1 MTRKTYRFLKNS
13 LAVTI
18 HLTLTLA
25 AGPLSAAV
33 SYLITDL
40 QPLTGGSAHAQSI
53 NDLGEIAGFSDTSI
67 SSRNA
72 VNWTWQQGDI
82 TSMPHDL
89 GQISPFTAKGDTWN
103 IKINN
108 LGQVLGNSN
117 MTGINQ
123 AVIWDKGSSTGAS
136 LDTLGGI
143 PTTGTG
149 INNAGQVLGTNNSTS
164 QAFVWQKDS
173 VTGEV
178 TVTPLLTPPNSGV
191 TNNNTGQVALAQNG
205 NLVVLPGSSGFSVN
219 GATSGIN
226 GLNDLGQVAG
236 NRGTT
241 PTIWL
246 PDGSAISLNG
256 GGDAYAMNNAG
267 QVVGQNGNAILWY
280 PNSNNPATGWSK
292 QINLNDPTLN
302 LLINPLNLRLDQ
314 AFAIN
319 NLGQIVG
326 VASINTAPSVQVD
339 HGFLATPTGMLE
351 WNGGASGLWDNPA
364 NWDSGLGFTPNA
376 ILGANISAPPSGDVF
391 VTGPVAAT
399 TVSSLSVG
407 GGGGVATLNLNQ
419 GGLTIRNGLT
429 ISANGVLVN
438 QAGLNVNETSNI
450 AGSLDNQ
457 GNLINTGALTNQ
469 GTVSNSGSLD
479 NQGIFNNQA
488 TLTNLSGASL
498 SNSAGKTL
506 TNTGT
511 FTNQGGVSNAG
522 ALDNQ
527 RTLDNQQDFTN
538 LSSGNFNN
546 AIDST
551 LTNTGTF
558 TNQGTAGN
566 SGSLDNQGNLVNT
579 GGLTNLGTVSNAG
592 SMGNGGTFTNQ
603 GTITSSG
610 SLDNQGIFNNQATLT
625 NLSGASLSNSAGKTL
640 TNTGTFINQGGVS
653 NAGALDNQ
661 GTLNNQ
667 ATLTNLVGAALNNAA
682 GKNITNTGTFSNQ
695 GTVGNAG
702 SLDNQGNLINT
713 GALTNLGTVS
723 NAGFLGNG
731 GTFANQGTVT
741 SSGGLDNQGIFDN
754 QATLTNLSGASLSN
768 SAGKTLT
775 NTGVFT
781 NQGAVGNAGTLDNQ
795 GVLDNQGTLTN
806 QTSGILNIASGS
818 RLLNTGIVT
827 NSGTVNLQGA
837 WVDSGVTS
845 NFGNFK
851 LSGGNLEA
859 NSLVNQSVFN
869 YTAGSFIGN
878 LNNQATV
885 NVNGAGLHV
894 FNGNVLNQ
902 GTFNV
907 HETSVSFT
915 GNFDNQGAYIS
926 DPSTS
931 QFNNLSVGSNGYI
944 SGGSQDNFIVT
955 GNFANASTQNTQW
968 NTANANLVF
977 TSATP
982 GQPASHQ
989 MQLAG
994 QDVGAKAVGA
1004 VNNFAWGSVTLSNGD
1019 RLTLAD
1025 GNATPGAA
1033 LYARQVNLPGGVGE
1047 LGNISSNYNVYFDPT
1062 LPANQPLLGG
1072 GRFGS
1077 GGGLLLPWS
1086 FVPFAT
1092 GTLNDIALTPNEK
1105 DFSSALNEACT
1116 APRGSLTAR
1125 CVELQGLGGPQQ
1137 KQAIASLTPDQ
1148 VPAQTSMPVQF
1159 GATRMDAPLARLATL
1174 RAGGGAPFALNI
1186 NGLSIP
1192 VNRKLANLLGP
1203 DAKGGAAGADTEL
1216 FRDSPLGVFI
1226 QTRFNFGDMDTNTWS
1241 RGFNSQTRNVTVGAD
1256 YRFTDQLVAGVAF
1269 NYTNVSTNY
1278 VQSSGRM
1285 DSDTYMGAVYGSY
1298 YLPHDFY
1305 VDWVANYGGNNYAF
1319 RRQFQYAGFAGQ
1331 SNSSPGGNQYSFA
1344 VSGGKEFNW
1353 QEWLFNPYL
1362 RLEYLNLHIDA
1373 YDESG
1378 GGGFAIATGGQT
1390 NHSFVTD
1397 LGLQISHAVSLP
1409 WGVVTP
1415 SLRVEWEHQYLND
1428 NRAVNMR
1435 LSDASAGLGYFSVQ
1449 TGNPDRDYLNLGG
1462 SFSAALPNGGGA
1474 FIRYET
1480 RLSQAYISEHIV
1492 EGGVRLTF

>member
-1 MTRKTYRFLKNS
+1 ML
-13 LAVTI
+13 
-18 HLTLTLA
+18 
-25 AGPLSAAV
+25 
-33 SYLITDL
+33 
-40 QPLTGGSAHAQSI
+40 
-53 NDLGEIAGFSDTSI
+53 
-67 SSRNA
+67 NA
-72 VNWTWQQGDI
+72 
-82 TSMPHDL
+82 
-89 GQISPFTAKGDTWN
+89 
-103 IKINN
+103 
-108 LGQVLGNSN
+108 
-117 MTGINQ
+117 
-123 AVIWDKGSSTGAS
+123 
-136 LDTLGGI
+136 
-143 PTTGTG
+143 
-149 INNAGQVLGTNNSTS
+149 
-164 QAFVWQKDS
+164 
-173 VTGEV
+173 
-178 TVTPLLTPPNSGV
+178 
-191 TNNNTGQVALAQNG
+191 
-205 NLVVLPGSSGFSVN
+205 
-219 GATSGIN
+219 
-226 GLNDLGQVAG
+226 
-236 NRGTT
+236 
-241 PTIWL
+241 
-246 PDGSAISLNG
+246 
-256 GGDAYAMNNAG
+256 
-267 QVVGQNGNAILWY
+267 
-280 PNSNNPATGWSK
+280 
-292 QINLNDPTLN
+292 
-302 LLINPLNLRLDQ
+302 
-314 AFAIN
+314 
-319 NLGQIVG
+319 
-326 VASINTAPSVQVD
+326 
-339 HGFLATPTGMLE
+339 
-351 WNGGASGLWDNPA
+351 
-364 NWDSGLGFTPNA
+364 
-376 ILGANISAPPSGDVF
+376 
-391 VTGPVAAT
+391 
-399 TVSSLSVG
+399 
-407 GGGGVATLNLNQ
+407 
-419 GGLTIRNGLT
+419 
-429 ISANGVLVN
+429 
-438 QAGLNVNETSNI
+438 
-450 AGSLDNQ
+450 
-457 GNLINTGALTNQ
+457 
-469 GTVSNSGSLD
+469 
-479 NQGIFNNQA
+479 
-488 TLTNLSGASL
+488 
-498 SNSAGKTL
+498 
-506 TNTGT
+506 GT
-511 FTNQGGVSNAG
+511 FTNK
-522 ALDNQ
+522 
-527 RTLDNQQDFTN
+527 
-538 LSSGNFNN
+538 
-546 AIDST
+546 
-551 LTNTGTF
+551 
-558 TNQGTAGN
+558 
-566 SGSLDNQGNLVNT
+566 
-579 GGLTNLGTVSNAG
+579 GL
-592 SMGNGGTFTNQ
+592 
-603 GTITSSG
+603 
-610 SLDNQGIFNNQATLT
+610 
-625 NLSGASLSNSAGKTL
+625 
-640 TNTGTFINQGGVS
+640 
-653 NAGALDNQ
+653 
-661 GTLNNQ
+661 
-667 ATLTNLVGAALNNAA
+667 
-682 GKNITNTGTFSNQ
+682 
-695 GTVGNAG
+695 
-702 SLDNQGNLINT
+702 
-713 GALTNLGTVS
+713 
-723 NAGFLGNG
+723 
-731 GTFANQGTVT
+731 
-741 SSGGLDNQGIFDN
+741 
-754 QATLTNLSGASLSN
+754 
-768 SAGKTLT
+768 
-775 NTGVFT
+775 
-781 NQGAVGNAGTLDNQ
+781 
-795 GVLDNQGTLTN
+795 
-806 QTSGILNIASGS
+806 
-818 RLLNTGIVT
+818 
-827 NSGTVNLQGA
+827 VNLQGA
-837 WVDSGVTS
+837 WADSGNSAATLS
-845 NFGNFK
+845 NQGTFNI
-851 LSGGNLEA
+851 SG
-859 NSLVNQSVFN
+859 
-869 YTAGSFIGN
+869 TGS
-878 LNNQATV
+878 
-885 NVNGAGLHV
+885 HV
-894 FNGNVLNQ
+894 INGNVLNQ

-907 HETSVSFT
+907 QMASVSFT

-926 DPSTS
+926 SQFNNGHLSIGYKTGWQPPSTS

-944 SGGSQDNFIVT
+944 SGGPQDNFIVT

-968 NTANANLVF
+968 NTANSNLTF

-1105 DFSSALNEACT
+1105 DFASALNEACT

-1125 CVELQGLGGPQQ
+1125 CVELQGLGVPQQ

-1174 RAGGGAPFALNI
+1174 RAGGGTPFALNI

-1192 VNRKLANLLGP
+1192 VNRKLANLFGP
-1203 DAKGGAAGADTEL
+1203 DAKGGAAGADAEL
-1216 FRDSPLGVFI
+1216 FRDSPLGIFI

-1319 RRQFQYAGFAGQ
+1319 RRQFQYTGFAGQ

-1480 RLSQAYISEHIV
+1480 RLSQTYISEHIV